1 MSLRFRLS
9 SKWMSRLPIVTS
21 IEPVAGLRPAI
32 LVEAQPQSLTA
43 PPAGGAQVFAAM
55 LDGANAALERADVA
69 SSLLAAGKG
78 SIAEAAILRAKA
90 DVALEIAAV
99 AASRAGAA
107 ITTLL
112 QTQV

>member
-1 MSLRFRLS
+1 
-9 SKWMSRLPIVTS
+9 VNA
-21 IEPVAGLRPAI
+21 IEPIAGMRPALLI
-32 LVEAQPQSLTA
+32 EPQPA
-43 PPAGGAQVFAAM
+43 EPAGAGQLFAAM

-69 SSLLAAGKG
+69 ASLLAAGKG
-78 SIAEAAILRAKA
+78 GIAEAAILRAKA

>member
-1 MSLRFRLS
+1 MTGPE
-9 SKWMSRLPIVTS
+9 MI
-21 IEPVAGLRPAI
+21 AGMRPAL
-32 LVEAQPQSLTA
+32 LVERQPTS
-43 PPAGGAQVFAAM
+43 PSGGAQMFAAM

-69 SSLLAAGKG
+69 ASLLAAGRG
-78 SIAEAAILRAKA
+78 NIAEAAMLRAKA

-107 ITTLL
+107 VTTLL

>member
-1 MSLRFRLS
+1 M
-9 SKWMSRLPIVTS
+9 TS
-21 IEPVAGLRPAI
+21 IEPVADLRPAI
-32 LVEAQPQSLTA
+32 NIENQPA
-43 PPAGGAQVFAAM
+43 ARAGGAQVFAAM

-107 ITTLL
+107 ITALL

>member
-1 MSLRFRLS
+1 MRPAVL
-9 SKWMSRLPIVTS
+9 
-21 IEPVAGLRPAI
+21 IEPQPAESAG
-32 LVEAQPQSLTA
+32 
-43 PPAGGAQVFAAM
+43 AGQLFAAM
-55 LDGANAALERADVA
+55 LDGANAALERADIA
-69 SSLLAAGKG
+69 ASLLAAGKG

-107 ITTLL
+107 VTTLL

>member
-1 MSLRFRLS
+1 MTGVER
-9 SKWMSRLPIVTS
+9 
-21 IEPVAGLRPAI
+21 VAGAEPAF
-32 LVEAQPQSLTA
+32 LVERQPSS
-43 PPAGGAQVFAAM
+43 PSGGAQIFAAM

-69 SSLLAAGKG
+69 ASLLAAGRG
-78 SIAEAAILRAKA
+78 NVAQAAMLRAKA

-107 ITTLL
+107 ISTLL